1 VTLLDRFLPSWDVRE
16 THGIRIDAP
25 SERILEAV
33 REATPAEAPLL
44 RALFAL
50 RGLPTGAGAPIWTQ
64 MVGRAGFAELGEEP
78 GRELVAGA
86 IGRPWN
92 LIEGLR
98 RDFDFEAFDEPGY
111 AKMALGF
118 HAADGVLTTETR
130 VLLTDDEARRRFA
143 RYWRVVGPLSSLTRR
158 SWLAAAKE
166 RAEKSS
172 HRVDE
177 GR

>member
-1 VTLLDRFLPSWDVRE
+1 VTLLDRFLPAWDVRE
-16 THGIRIDAP
+16 THGIRVHAP
-25 SERILEAV
+25 AERILDAV
-33 REATPAEAPLL
+33 RQVTPADAPLL

-50 RGLPTGAGAPIWTQ
+50 RGLPAGAREPIWEQ
-64 MVGRAGFAELGEEP
+64 MLGRAGFAQLAEEP

-92 LIEGLR
+92 LLERLR
-98 RDFDFEAFDEPGY
+98 RDADFEAFDDPGY

-118 HAADGVLTTETR
+118 HAVDDVLTTETR
-130 VLLTDDEARRRFA
+130 VLLTDDEARRWFA

-166 RAEKSS
+166 LAEKTA

-177 GR
+177 PR